1 MVEFV
6 RKKPL
11 GIAACMVMLGFIGFV
26 GTLASTG
33 ILLSLFGDGPFLIN
47 GESATRAEFV
57 AMVGPMMTLYLPG
70 CLLAA
75 TIAWSIHKE
84 HPRSRPLLLVYSFM
98 VLPMVPL
105 FIYMGVP
112 AAETAS
118 MLVPGLLVPVAAWF
132 YLYRKDAVVQYYAAI
147 QMDRETFPEPT

>member
-11 GIAACMVMLGFIGFV
+11 GIAACMVMLGFVGFG
-26 GTLASTG
+26 GTLASAG
-33 ILLSLFGDGPFLIN
+33 ILLSLFGDGPFLVN
-47 GESATRAEFV
+47 GEPATRAEFV

-84 HPRSRPLLLVYSFM
+84 HPRSRPLLLVYSCIP
-98 VLPMVPL
+98 LPMVPL
-105 FIYMGVP
+105 FIHLGIP
-112 AAETAS
+112 AADAAS
-118 MLVPGLLVPVAAWF
+118 MLVPGLLALVAAWF
-132 YLYRKDAVVQYYAAI
+132 YLYRKDAVVQYYAAV
-147 QMDRETFPEPT
+147 QMDRETFPD